1 MTLRSRR
8 AYVGEVQPS
17 GSEPPPDS
25 PVIASGSAHSTRT
38 ATLALAALGVVFGDI
53 GTSPLYAM
61 RETFHLA
68 HVEPTETN
76 VLGILSLVFWSLMLV
91 ITVKYLMFVMRASN
105 RGEGGILALSALI
118 PFKRGRNWPWVLVL
132 FGAFGTA
139 MLYGDGAITPA
150 ISVLSAVEG
159 LGVAQPSL
167 EGWIIPISVVI
178 LVGLF
183 SLQRRGT
190 HTVGRLFGPVMVIWF
205 VTLGVLGISHI
216 ADDPGVFSALNP
228 VWGFRFFADNAF
240 TGFVALGSLFLVVTG
255 GEALYADMGHFGR
268 RSIVIGWYGLVLP
281 GLLLCYFGQGAL
293 LISDPSAA
301 EQPFYSMAPDWGVL
315 PLTVLATFATVIA
328 SQALITGVFSLTMQA
343 TAMGWLPRVRI
354 RHTSAEAQGQ
364 IYVPAFNWG
373 LLAAC
378 VGLVLAFRTSANLA
392 AAYGLAVTATMLITT
407 LLFYRVATATFRWP
421 RIPVMALC
429 GVFLV
434 IDLAFFSSNLLK
446 FFAGGWFPVLL
457 AGLVF
462 TAMTTWRH
470 GREILAERIHRGRV
484 SLTRFLAKHDDTPR
498 VPGTAVYLFSLSGSV
513 PHALIKNE
521 QHNGVM
527 HERLVFLSV
536 LTEDIPVVDSSKRTE
551 VTSLGYGAWQVKM
564 RYGFMEKVNVPV
576 GLTQGDAGT
585 LELLSDPET
594 TFFVGSE
601 RLLVTHREGMSMWR
615 ERLFA
620 MMHRNATPAERWF
633 ELPTDKVMSVG
644 STVEL

>member
-1 MTLRSRR
+1 MP
-8 AYVGEVQPS
+8 PS
-17 GSEPPPDS
+17 GSDPAPATSTTS
-25 PVIASGSAHSTRT
+25 PATSHPART
-38 ATLALAALGVVFGDI
+38 TTLALAALGVVFGDI

-68 HVEPTETN
+68 HIEPTREN

-118 PFKRGRNWPWVLVL
+118 PFKRGRNWPWALVL
-132 FGAFGTA
+132 LGAFGTA

-167 EGWIIPISVVI
+167 TGWIIPIAVVI

-190 HTVGRLFGPVMVIWF
+190 HTIGRLFGPIMVVWF
-205 VTLGVLGISHI
+205 VTLAVLGLSHI
-216 ADDPGVFSALNP
+216 ADDPSVFGALNP
-228 VWGFRFFADNAF
+228 VWAVRFFADNAF

-268 RSIVIGWYGLVLP
+268 RSIVIGWYALVLP

-293 LISDPSAA
+293 LLSDPGAA
-301 EQPFYSMAPDWGVL
+301 EQPFYAMAPDWGVL
-315 PLTVLATFATVIA
+315 PLTLLATCATVIA

-343 TAMGWLPRVRI
+343 SAMGWLPRVRI

-373 LLAAC
+373 LLVAC
-378 VGLVLAFRTSANLA
+378 VGLVLAFRSSANLA
-392 AAYGLAVTATMLITT
+392 AAYGLAVTATMLVTT
-407 LLFYRVATATFRWP
+407 LLFYRVATTTFRWP
-421 RIPVMALC
+421 KAPMMALC
-429 GVFLV
+429 GVFLA
-434 IDLAFFSSNLLK
+434 IDLAFFGSNLLK
-446 FFAGGWFPVLL
+446 FFAGGWFPVLV
-457 AGLVF
+457 AAAIF

-484 SLTRFLAKHDDTPR
+484 SLIRFLKEHDEVPR
-498 VPGTAVYLFSLSGSV
+498 VPGTAVYLFSLSGAA
-513 PHALIKNE
+513 PAALLNNVT
-521 QHNGVM
+521 HNKVM

-536 LTEDIPVVDSSKRTE
+536 LTEDIPVVDPSRRTE
-551 VTSLGYGAWQVKM
+551 ITSLGHGAWQMKM
-564 RYGFMEKVNVPV
+564 RYGFMEKVDVPE

-585 LELLSDPET
+585 LELFADPNT

-601 RLLVTHREGMSMWR
+601 RLLVTQNEGMAMWR

-633 ELPTDKVMSVG
+633 ELPTDRVMSVG

>member
-1 MTLRSRR
+1 MH
-8 AYVGEVQPS
+8 PS
-17 GSEPPPDS
+17 GSEPAPGTSTTS
-25 PVIASGSAHSTRT
+25 PATSHPART
-38 ATLALAALGVVFGDI
+38 TTLALAALGVVFGDI

-68 HVEPTETN
+68 HIEPTREN

-118 PFKRGRNWPWVLVL
+118 PFKRGRNWPWALVL
-132 FGAFGTA
+132 LGAFGTA

-167 EGWIIPISVVI
+167 TGWIIPIAVVI
-178 LVGLF
+178 LIGLF

-190 HTVGRLFGPVMVIWF
+190 HTIGRLFGPIMVVWF
-205 VTLGVLGISHI
+205 VTLAVLGLSHI
-216 ADDPGVFSALNP
+216 ADDPSVFGALNP
-228 VWGFRFFADNAF
+228 VWAVRFFADNAF

-268 RSIVIGWYGLVLP
+268 RSIVIGWYALVLP

-293 LISDPSAA
+293 LLSDPGAA
-301 EQPFYSMAPDWGVL
+301 EQPFYAMAPDWGVL
-315 PLTVLATFATVIA
+315 PLTLLATCATVIA

-343 TAMGWLPRVRI
+343 SAMGWLPRVRI

-373 LLAAC
+373 LLVAC
-378 VGLVLAFRTSANLA
+378 VGLVLAFRSSANLA
-392 AAYGLAVTATMLITT
+392 AAYGLAVTATMLVTT
-407 LLFYRVATATFRWP
+407 LLFYRVATTTFRWP
-421 RIPVMALC
+421 KAPMMALC
-429 GVFLV
+429 GVFLA
-434 IDLAFFSSNLLK
+434 IDLAFFGSNLLK
-446 FFAGGWFPVLL
+446 FFAGGWFPVLV
-457 AGLVF
+457 AAAIF

-484 SLTRFLAKHDDTPR
+484 SLIRFLKEHDEVPR
-498 VPGTAVYLFSLSGSV
+498 VPGTAVYLFSLSGAA
-513 PHALIKNE
+513 PAALLNNVT
-521 QHNGVM
+521 HNKVM

-536 LTEDIPVVDSSKRTE
+536 LTEDIPVVDPSRRTE
-551 VTSLGYGAWQVKM
+551 ITSLGHGAWQMKM
-564 RYGFMEKVNVPV
+564 RYGFMEKVNVPE

-585 LELLSDPET
+585 LELFADPNT

-601 RLLVTHREGMSMWR
+601 RLLVTQNEGMAMWR

-633 ELPTDKVMSVG
+633 ELPTDRVMSVG

>member
-1 MTLRSRR
+1 MP
-8 AYVGEVQPS
+8 PS
-17 GSEPPPDS
+17 SSEPAPGTSTTS
-25 PVIASGSAHSTRT
+25 PATSHPART
-38 ATLALAALGVVFGDI
+38 TTLALAALGVVFGDI

-68 HVEPTETN
+68 HIEPTREN

-118 PFKRGRNWPWVLVL
+118 PFKRGRNWPWALVL
-132 FGAFGTA
+132 LGAFGTA

-167 EGWIIPISVVI
+167 TGWIIPIAVVI
-178 LVGLF
+178 LIGLF

-190 HTVGRLFGPVMVIWF
+190 HTIGRLFGPIMVVWF
-205 VTLGVLGISHI
+205 VTLAVLGLSHI
-216 ADDPGVFSALNP
+216 ADDPSVFGALNP
-228 VWGFRFFADNAF
+228 VWAVRFFADNAF
-240 TGFVALGSLFLVVTG
+240 TGFVALGSLVLVVTG

-268 RSIVIGWYGLVLP
+268 RSIVIGWYALVLP

-293 LISDPSAA
+293 LLSDPGAA
-301 EQPFYSMAPDWGVL
+301 EQPFYAMAPDWGVL
-315 PLTVLATFATVIA
+315 PLTLLATCATVIA

-343 TAMGWLPRVRI
+343 SAMGWLPRVRI

-373 LLAAC
+373 LLVAC
-378 VGLVLAFRTSANLA
+378 VGLVLAFRSSANLA
-392 AAYGLAVTATMLITT
+392 AAYGLAVTATMLVTT
-407 LLFYRVATATFRWP
+407 WVFYRVATTTFRWP
-421 RIPVMALC
+421 KAPMLAVC
-429 GVFLV
+429 GVCLAF
-434 IDLAFFSSNLLK
+434 DLAFFGSNLLK
-446 FFAGGWFPVLL
+446 FFAGGWFPVLV
-457 AGLVF
+457 AAAIF

-484 SLTRFLAKHDDTPR
+484 SLIRFLKEHDEVPR
-498 VPGTAVYLFSLSGSV
+498 VPGTAVYLFSLSGAA
-513 PHALIKNE
+513 PAALLNNVT
-521 QHNGVM
+521 HNKVM

-536 LTEDIPVVDSSKRTE
+536 LTEDIPVVDPSRRTE
-551 VTSLGYGAWQVKM
+551 ITSLGHGAWQMKM
-564 RYGFMEKVNVPV
+564 RYGFMEKVNVPE

-585 LELLSDPET
+585 LELFADPNT

-601 RLLVTHREGMSMWR
+601 RLLVTQNEGMAMWR

-633 ELPTDKVMSVG
+633 ELPTNRVMSVG

>member
-1 MTLRSRR
+1 MP
-8 AYVGEVQPS
+8 PS
-17 GSEPPPDS
+17 GSDPAPGTSTTS
-25 PVIASGSAHSTRT
+25 PATSHPART
-38 ATLALAALGVVFGDI
+38 TTLALAALGVVFGDI

-68 HVEPTETN
+68 HIEPTREN

-118 PFKRGRNWPWVLVL
+118 PFKRGRNWPWALVL
-132 FGAFGTA
+132 LGAFGTA

-167 EGWIIPISVVI
+167 TGWIIPIAVVI

-190 HTVGRLFGPVMVIWF
+190 HTIGRLFGPIMVVWF
-205 VTLGVLGISHI
+205 VTLAVLGLSHI
-216 ADDPGVFSALNP
+216 ADDPSVFGALNP
-228 VWGFRFFADNAF
+228 VWAVRFFADNAF

-268 RSIVIGWYGLVLP
+268 RSIVIGWYALVLP

-293 LISDPSAA
+293 LLSDPGAA
-301 EQPFYSMAPDWGVL
+301 EQPFYAMAPDWGVL
-315 PLTVLATFATVIA
+315 PLTLLATCATVIA

-343 TAMGWLPRVRI
+343 SAMGWLPRVRI

-373 LLAAC
+373 LLVAC
-378 VGLVLAFRTSANLA
+378 VGLVLAFRSSANLA
-392 AAYGLAVTATMLITT
+392 AAYGLAVTATMLVTT
-407 LLFYRVATATFRWP
+407 LLFYRVATTTFRWP
-421 RIPVMALC
+421 KAPMMALC
-429 GVFLV
+429 GVFLA
-434 IDLAFFSSNLLK
+434 IDLAFFGSNLLK
-446 FFAGGWFPVLL
+446 FFAGGWFPVLV
-457 AGLVF
+457 AAAIF

-484 SLTRFLAKHDDTPR
+484 SLIRFLKEHDEVPR
-498 VPGTAVYLFSLSGSV
+498 VPGTAVYLFSLSGAA
-513 PHALIKNE
+513 PAALLNNVT
-521 QHNGVM
+521 HNKVM

-536 LTEDIPVVDSSKRTE
+536 LTEDIPVVDPSRRTE
-551 VTSLGYGAWQVKM
+551 ITSLGHGAWQMKM
-564 RYGFMEKVNVPV
+564 RYGFMEKVNVPE

-585 LELLSDPET
+585 LELFADPNT

-601 RLLVTHREGMSMWR
+601 RLLVTQNEGMAMWR

-633 ELPTDKVMSVG
+633 ELPTNRVMSVG

>member
-1 MTLRSRR
+1 M
-8 AYVGEVQPS
+8 
-17 GSEPPPDS
+17 
-25 PVIASGSAHSTRT
+25 
-38 ATLALAALGVVFGDI
+38 VFGDI

-68 HVEPTETN
+68 HIEPTREN

-118 PFKRGRNWPWVLVL
+118 PFKRGRNWPWALVL
-132 FGAFGTA
+132 LGAFGTA

-167 EGWIIPISVVI
+167 TGWIIPIAVVI
-178 LVGLF
+178 LIGLF

-190 HTVGRLFGPVMVIWF
+190 HTIGRLFGPIMVVWF
-205 VTLGVLGISHI
+205 VTLAVLGLSHI
-216 ADDPGVFSALNP
+216 ADDPSVFGALNP
-228 VWGFRFFADNAF
+228 MWAVRFFADNAF

-268 RSIVIGWYGLVLP
+268 RSIVIGWYALVLP

-293 LISDPSAA
+293 LLSDPGAA
-301 EQPFYSMAPDWGVL
+301 EQPFYAMAPDWGVL
-315 PLTVLATFATVIA
+315 PLTLLATCATVIA

-343 TAMGWLPRVRI
+343 SAMGWLPRVRI

-373 LLAAC
+373 LLVAC
-378 VGLVLAFRTSANLA
+378 VGLVLAFRSSANLA
-392 AAYGLAVTATMLITT
+392 AAYGLAVTATMLVTT
-407 LLFYRVATATFRWP
+407 LLFYRVATTTFRWP
-421 RIPVMALC
+421 KAPMMALC
-429 GVFLV
+429 GVFLA
-434 IDLAFFSSNLLK
+434 IDLAFFGSNLLK
-446 FFAGGWFPVLL
+446 FFAGGWFPVLV
-457 AGLVF
+457 AAAIF

-484 SLTRFLAKHDDTPR
+484 SLIRFLKEHDEVPR
-498 VPGTAVYLFSLSGSV
+498 VPGTAVYLFSLSGAA
-513 PHALIKNE
+513 PAALLNNVT
-521 QHNGVM
+521 HNKVM

-536 LTEDIPVVDSSKRTE
+536 LTEDIPVVDPSRRTE
-551 VTSLGYGAWQVKM
+551 ITSLGHGAWQMKM
-564 RYGFMEKVNVPV
+564 RYGFMEKVNVPE

-585 LELLSDPET
+585 LELFADPNT

-601 RLLVTHREGMSMWR
+601 RLLVTQNEGMAMWR

-633 ELPTDKVMSVG
+633 ELPTDRVMSVG

>member
-1 MTLRSRR
+1 MP
-8 AYVGEVQPS
+8 PS
-17 GSEPPPDS
+17 SSEPAPGTSTTS
-25 PVIASGSAHSTRT
+25 PATSHPART
-38 ATLALAALGVVFGDI
+38 TTLALAALGVVFGDI

-68 HVEPTETN
+68 HIEPTREN

-118 PFKRGRNWPWVLVL
+118 PFKRGRNWPWALVL
-132 FGAFGTA
+132 LGAFGTA

-167 EGWIIPISVVI
+167 TGWVIPIAVVI
-178 LVGLF
+178 LIGLF

-190 HTVGRLFGPVMVIWF
+190 HTIGRLFGPIMVVWF
-205 VTLGVLGISHI
+205 VTLAVLGLSHI
-216 ADDPGVFSALNP
+216 ADDPSVFGALNP
-228 VWGFRFFADNAF
+228 MWAVRFFADNAF

-268 RSIVIGWYGLVLP
+268 RSIVIGWYALVLP

-293 LISDPSAA
+293 LLSDPGAA
-301 EQPFYSMAPDWGVL
+301 EQPFYAMAPDWGVL
-315 PLTVLATFATVIA
+315 PLTLLATCATVIA

-343 TAMGWLPRVRI
+343 SAMGWLPRVRI

-373 LLAAC
+373 LLVAC
-378 VGLVLAFRTSANLA
+378 VGLVLAFRSSANLA
-392 AAYGLAVTATMLITT
+392 AAYGLAVTATMLVTT
-407 LLFYRVATATFRWP
+407 LLFYRVATTTFRWP
-421 RIPVMALC
+421 KAPMMALC
-429 GVFLV
+429 GVFLA
-434 IDLAFFSSNLLK
+434 IDLAFFGSNLLK
-446 FFAGGWFPVLL
+446 FFAGGWFPVLV
-457 AGLVF
+457 AAAIF

-484 SLTRFLAKHDDTPR
+484 SLIRFLKEHDEVPR
-498 VPGTAVYLFSLSGSV
+498 VPGTAVYLFSLSGAA
-513 PHALIKNE
+513 PAALLNNVT
-521 QHNGVM
+521 HNKVM

-536 LTEDIPVVDSSKRTE
+536 LTEDIPVVDPSRRTE
-551 VTSLGYGAWQVKM
+551 ITSLGHGAWQMKM
-564 RYGFMEKVNVPV
+564 RYGFMEKVNVPE

-585 LELLSDPET
+585 LELFADPNT

-601 RLLVTHREGMSMWR
+601 RLLVTQNEGMAMWR

-633 ELPTDKVMSVG
+633 ELPTNRVMSVG

>member
-1 MTLRSRR
+1 MP
-8 AYVGEVQPS
+8 PS
-17 GSEPPPDS
+17 GSDPAPGTSTTS
-25 PVIASGSAHSTRT
+25 PATSHPART
-38 ATLALAALGVVFGDI
+38 TTLALAALGVVFGDI

-68 HVEPTETN
+68 HIEPTREN

-118 PFKRGRNWPWVLVL
+118 PFKRGRNWPWALVL
-132 FGAFGTA
+132 LGAFGTA

-167 EGWIIPISVVI
+167 TGWIIPIAVVI

-190 HTVGRLFGPVMVIWF
+190 HTIGRLFGPIMVVWF
-205 VTLGVLGISHI
+205 VTLAVLGLSHI
-216 ADDPGVFSALNP
+216 ADDPSVFGALNP
-228 VWGFRFFADNAF
+228 MWAVRFFADNAF

-268 RSIVIGWYGLVLP
+268 RSIVIGWYALVLP

-293 LISDPSAA
+293 LLSDPGAA
-301 EQPFYSMAPDWGVL
+301 EQPFYAMAPDWGVL
-315 PLTVLATFATVIA
+315 PLTLLATCATVIA

-343 TAMGWLPRVRI
+343 SAMGWLPRVRI

-373 LLAAC
+373 LLVAC
-378 VGLVLAFRTSANLA
+378 VGLVLAFRSSANLA
-392 AAYGLAVTATMLITT
+392 AAYGLAVTATMLVTT
-407 LLFYRVATATFRWP
+407 LLFYRVATTTFRWP
-421 RIPVMALC
+421 KAPMMALC
-429 GVFLV
+429 GVFLA
-434 IDLAFFSSNLLK
+434 IDLAFFGSNLLK
-446 FFAGGWFPVLL
+446 FFAGGWFPVLV
-457 AGLVF
+457 AAAIF
-462 TAMTTWRH
+462 TAMTTWR
-470 GREILAERIHRGRV
+470 REILAERIHRGRV
-484 SLTRFLAKHDDTPR
+484 SLIRFLKEHDEVPR
-498 VPGTAVYLFSLSGSV
+498 VPGTAVYLFSLSGAA
-513 PHALIKNE
+513 PAALLNNVT
-521 QHNGVM
+521 HNKVM

-536 LTEDIPVVDSSKRTE
+536 LTEDIPVVDPSRRTE
-551 VTSLGYGAWQVKM
+551 ITSLGHGAWQMKM
-564 RYGFMEKVNVPV
+564 RYGFMEKVDVPE

-585 LELLSDPET
+585 LELFADPNT

-601 RLLVTHREGMSMWR
+601 RLLVTQNEGMAMWR

-633 ELPTDKVMSVG
+633 ELPTDRVMSVG

>member
-1 MTLRSRR
+1 MP
-8 AYVGEVQPS
+8 PS
-17 GSEPPPDS
+17 GSDPAPGTSTTS
-25 PVIASGSAHSTRT
+25 PATSHPART
-38 ATLALAALGVVFGDI
+38 TTLALAALGVVFGDI

-68 HVEPTETN
+68 HIEPTREN

-118 PFKRGRNWPWVLVL
+118 PFKRGRNWPWALVL
-132 FGAFGTA
+132 LGAFGTA

-167 EGWIIPISVVI
+167 TGWIIPIAVVI
-178 LVGLF
+178 LIGLF

-190 HTVGRLFGPVMVIWF
+190 HTIGRLFGPIMVVWF
-205 VTLGVLGISHI
+205 VTLAVLGLSHI
-216 ADDPGVFSALNP
+216 ADDPSVFGALNP
-228 VWGFRFFADNAF
+228 MWAVRFFADNAF

-268 RSIVIGWYGLVLP
+268 RSIVIGWYALVLP

-293 LISDPSAA
+293 LLSDPGAA
-301 EQPFYSMAPDWGVL
+301 EQPFYAMAPDWGVL
-315 PLTVLATFATVIA
+315 PLTLLATCATVIA

-343 TAMGWLPRVRI
+343 SAMGWLPRVRI

-373 LLAAC
+373 LLVAC
-378 VGLVLAFRTSANLA
+378 VGLVLAFRSSANLA
-392 AAYGLAVTATMLITT
+392 AAYGLAVTATMLVTT
-407 LLFYRVATATFRWP
+407 LLFYRVATTTFRWP
-421 RIPVMALC
+421 KAPMMALC
-429 GVFLV
+429 GVFLA
-434 IDLAFFSSNLLK
+434 IDLAFFGSNLLK
-446 FFAGGWFPVLL
+446 FFAGGWFPVLV
-457 AGLVF
+457 AAAIF

-484 SLTRFLAKHDDTPR
+484 SLIRFLKEHDEVPR
-498 VPGTAVYLFSLSGSV
+498 VPGTAVYLFSLSGAA
-513 PHALIKNE
+513 PAALLNNVT
-521 QHNGVM
+521 HNKVM

-536 LTEDIPVVDSSKRTE
+536 LTEDIPVVDPSRRTE
-551 VTSLGYGAWQVKM
+551 ITSLGHGAWQMKM
-564 RYGFMEKVNVPV
+564 RYGFMEKVNVPE

-585 LELLSDPET
+585 LDLFADPNT

-601 RLLVTHREGMSMWR
+601 RLLVTQNEGMAMWR
-615 ERLFA
+615 EKMFA
-620 MMHRNATPAERWF
+620 QMHLNASSAADF
-633 ELPTDKVMSVG
+633 LNLPSNSV
-644 STVEL
+644 VELGSKIEI

>member
-1 MTLRSRR
+1 MP
-8 AYVGEVQPS
+8 PS
-17 GSEPPPDS
+17 DSEPAPATSTTS
-25 PVIASGSAHSTRT
+25 PATSHPART
-38 ATLALAALGVVFGDI
+38 TTLALAALGVVFGDI

-68 HVEPTETN
+68 HIEPTREN

-118 PFKRGRNWPWVLVL
+118 PFKRGRNWPWALVL
-132 FGAFGTA
+132 LGAFGTA

-167 EGWIIPISVVI
+167 TGWIIPIAVVI

-190 HTVGRLFGPVMVIWF
+190 HTIGRLFGPIMVVWF
-205 VTLGVLGISHI
+205 VTLAVLGLSHI
-216 ADDPGVFSALNP
+216 ADDPSVFGALNP
-228 VWGFRFFADNAF
+228 VWAVRFFADNAF

-268 RSIVIGWYGLVLP
+268 RSIVIGWYALVLP

-293 LISDPSAA
+293 LLSDPGAA
-301 EQPFYSMAPDWGVL
+301 EQPFYAMAPDWGVL
-315 PLTVLATFATVIA
+315 PLTLLATCATVIA

-343 TAMGWLPRVRI
+343 SAMGWLPRVRI

-373 LLAAC
+373 LLVAC
-378 VGLVLAFRTSANLA
+378 VGLVLAFRSSANLA
-392 AAYGLAVTATMLITT
+392 AAYGLAVTATMLVTT
-407 LLFYRVATATFRWP
+407 LLFYRVATTTFRWP
-421 RIPVMALC
+421 KAPMMALC
-429 GVFLV
+429 GVFLA
-434 IDLAFFSSNLLK
+434 IDLAFFGSNLLK
-446 FFAGGWFPVLL
+446 FFAGGWFPVLV
-457 AGLVF
+457 AAAIF

-484 SLTRFLAKHDDTPR
+484 SLIRFLKEHDEVPR
-498 VPGTAVYLFSLSGSV
+498 VPGTAVYLFSLSGAA
-513 PHALIKNE
+513 PAALLNNVT
-521 QHNGVM
+521 HNKVM

-536 LTEDIPVVDSSKRTE
+536 LTEDIPVVDPSRRTE
-551 VTSLGYGAWQVKM
+551 ITSLGHGAWQMKM
-564 RYGFMEKVNVPV
+564 RYGFMEKVNVPE

-585 LELLSDPET
+585 LELFADPNT

-601 RLLVTHREGMSMWR
+601 RLLVTQNEGMAMWR

-633 ELPTDKVMSVG
+633 ELPTNRVMSVG

>member
-1 MTLRSRR
+1 MP
-8 AYVGEVQPS
+8 PS
-17 GSEPPPDS
+17 SSEPAPGTSTTS
-25 PVIASGSAHSTRT
+25 PATSHPART
-38 ATLALAALGVVFGDI
+38 TTLALAALGVVFGDI

-68 HVEPTETN
+68 HIEPTREN

-118 PFKRGRNWPWVLVL
+118 PFKRGRNWPWALVL
-132 FGAFGTA
+132 LGAFGTA

-167 EGWIIPISVVI
+167 TGWIIPIAVVI
-178 LVGLF
+178 LIGLF

-190 HTVGRLFGPVMVIWF
+190 HTIGRLFGPIMVVWF
-205 VTLGVLGISHI
+205 VTLAVLGLSHI
-216 ADDPGVFSALNP
+216 ADDPSVFGALNP
-228 VWGFRFFADNAF
+228 VWAVRFFADNAF

-268 RSIVIGWYGLVLP
+268 RSIVIGWYALVLP

-293 LISDPSAA
+293 LLSDPGAA
-301 EQPFYSMAPDWGVL
+301 EQPFYAMAPDWGVL
-315 PLTVLATFATVIA
+315 PLTLLATCATVIA

-343 TAMGWLPRVRI
+343 SAMGWLPRVRI

-373 LLAAC
+373 LLVAC
-378 VGLVLAFRTSANLA
+378 VGLVLAFRSSANLA
-392 AAYGLAVTATMLITT
+392 AAYGLAVTATMLVTT
-407 LLFYRVATATFRWP
+407 LLFYRVATTTFRWP
-421 RIPVMALC
+421 KAPMMALC
-429 GVFLV
+429 GVFLA
-434 IDLAFFSSNLLK
+434 IDLAFFGSNLLK
-446 FFAGGWFPVLL
+446 FFAGGWFPVLV
-457 AGLVF
+457 AAAIF

-484 SLTRFLAKHDDTPR
+484 SLIRFLKEHDEVPR
-498 VPGTAVYLFSLSGSV
+498 VPGTAVYLFSLSGAA
-513 PHALIKNE
+513 PAALLNNVT
-521 QHNGVM
+521 HNKVM

-536 LTEDIPVVDSSKRTE
+536 LTEDIPVVDPSRRTE
-551 VTSLGYGAWQVKM
+551 ITSLGHGAWQMKM
-564 RYGFMEKVNVPV
+564 RYGFMEKVNVPE

-585 LELLSDPET
+585 LELFADPNT

-601 RLLVTHREGMSMWR
+601 RLLVTQNEGMAMWR

-633 ELPTDKVMSVG
+633 ELPTNRVMSVG

>member
-1 MTLRSRR
+1 
-8 AYVGEVQPS
+8 
-17 GSEPPPDS
+17 
-25 PVIASGSAHSTRT
+25 
-38 ATLALAALGVVFGDI
+38 VVFGDI

-68 HVEPTETN
+68 HIEPTREN

-118 PFKRGRNWPWVLVL
+118 PFKRGRNWPWALVL
-132 FGAFGTA
+132 LGAFGTA

-167 EGWIIPISVVI
+167 TGWIIPIAVVI

-190 HTVGRLFGPVMVIWF
+190 HTIGRLFGPIMVVWF
-205 VTLGVLGISHI
+205 VTLAVLGLSHI
-216 ADDPGVFSALNP
+216 ADDPSVFGALNP
-228 VWGFRFFADNAF
+228 VWAVRFFADNAF

-268 RSIVIGWYGLVLP
+268 RSIVIGWYALVLP

-293 LISDPSAA
+293 LLSDPGAA
-301 EQPFYSMAPDWGVL
+301 EQPFYAMAPDWGVL
-315 PLTVLATFATVIA
+315 PLTLLATCATVIA

-343 TAMGWLPRVRI
+343 SAMGWLPRVRI

-373 LLAAC
+373 LLVAC
-378 VGLVLAFRTSANLA
+378 VGLVLAFRSSANLA
-392 AAYGLAVTATMLITT
+392 AAYGLAVTATMLVTT
-407 LLFYRVATATFRWP
+407 LLFYRVATTTFRWP
-421 RIPVMALC
+421 KAPMMALC
-429 GVFLV
+429 GVFLA
-434 IDLAFFSSNLLK
+434 IDLAFFGSNLLK
-446 FFAGGWFPVLL
+446 FFAGGWFPVLV
-457 AGLVF
+457 AAAIF

-484 SLTRFLAKHDDTPR
+484 SLIRFLKEHDEVPR
-498 VPGTAVYLFSLSGSV
+498 VPGTAVYLFSLSGAA
-513 PHALIKNE
+513 PAALLNNVT
-521 QHNGVM
+521 HNKVM

-536 LTEDIPVVDSSKRTE
+536 LTEDIPVVDPSRRTE
-551 VTSLGYGAWQVKM
+551 ITSLGHGAWQMKM
-564 RYGFMEKVNVPV
+564 RYGFMEKVDVPE

-585 LELLSDPET
+585 LELFADPNT

-601 RLLVTHREGMSMWR
+601 RLLVTQNEGMAMWR

-633 ELPTDKVMSVG
+633 ELPTDRVMSVG

>member
-1 MTLRSRR
+1 
-8 AYVGEVQPS
+8 
-17 GSEPPPDS
+17 
-25 PVIASGSAHSTRT
+25 
-38 ATLALAALGVVFGDI
+38 VVFGDI

-68 HVEPTETN
+68 HIEPTREN

-118 PFKRGRNWPWVLVL
+118 PFKRGRNWPWALVL
-132 FGAFGTA
+132 LGAFGTA

-167 EGWIIPISVVI
+167 TGWIIPIAVVI

-190 HTVGRLFGPVMVIWF
+190 HTIGRLFGPIMVVWF
-205 VTLGVLGISHI
+205 VTLAVLGLSHI
-216 ADDPGVFSALNP
+216 ADDPSVFGALNP
-228 VWGFRFFADNAF
+228 VWAVRFFADNAF

-268 RSIVIGWYGLVLP
+268 RSIVIGWYALVLP

-293 LISDPSAA
+293 LLSDPGAA
-301 EQPFYSMAPDWGVL
+301 EQPFYAMAPDWGVL
-315 PLTVLATFATVIA
+315 PLTLLATCATVIA

-343 TAMGWLPRVRI
+343 SAMGWLPRVRI

-373 LLAAC
+373 LLVAC
-378 VGLVLAFRTSANLA
+378 VGLVLAFRSSANLA
-392 AAYGLAVTATMLITT
+392 AAYGLAVTATMLVTT
-407 LLFYRVATATFRWP
+407 LLFYRVATTTFRWP
-421 RIPVMALC
+421 KAPMMALC
-429 GVFLV
+429 GVFLA
-434 IDLAFFSSNLLK
+434 IDLAFFGSNLLK
-446 FFAGGWFPVLL
+446 FFAGGWFPVLV
-457 AGLVF
+457 AAAIF

-484 SLTRFLAKHDDTPR
+484 SLIRFLKEHDEVPR
-498 VPGTAVYLFSLSGSV
+498 VPGTAVYLFSLSGAA
-513 PHALIKNE
+513 PAALLNNVT
-521 QHNGVM
+521 HNKVM

-536 LTEDIPVVDSSKRTE
+536 LTEDIPVVDPSRRTE
-551 VTSLGYGAWQVKM
+551 ITSLGHGAWQMKM
-564 RYGFMEKVNVPV
+564 RYGFMEKVNVPE

-585 LELLSDPET
+585 LELFADPNT

-601 RLLVTHREGMSMWR
+601 RLLVTQNEGMAMWR

-633 ELPTDKVMSVG
+633 ELPTNRVMSVG

>member
-1 MTLRSRR
+1 MP
-8 AYVGEVQPS
+8 PS
-17 GSEPPPDS
+17 GSDPAPATSTTS
-25 PVIASGSAHSTRT
+25 PATSHPART
-38 ATLALAALGVVFGDI
+38 TTLALAALGVVFGDI

-68 HVEPTETN
+68 HIEPTREN

-118 PFKRGRNWPWVLVL
+118 PFKRGRNWPWALVL
-132 FGAFGTA
+132 LGAFGTA

-167 EGWIIPISVVI
+167 TGWIIPIAVVI

-190 HTVGRLFGPVMVIWF
+190 HTIGRLFGPIMVVWF
-205 VTLGVLGISHI
+205 VTLAVLGLSHI
-216 ADDPGVFSALNP
+216 ADDPSVFGALNP
-228 VWGFRFFADNAF
+228 VWAVRFFADNAF

-268 RSIVIGWYGLVLP
+268 RSIVIGWYALVLP

-293 LISDPSAA
+293 LLSDPGAA
-301 EQPFYSMAPDWGVL
+301 EQPFYAMAPDWGVL
-315 PLTVLATFATVIA
+315 PLTLLATCATVIA

-343 TAMGWLPRVRI
+343 SAMGWLPRVRI

-373 LLAAC
+373 LLVAC
-378 VGLVLAFRTSANLA
+378 VGLVLAFRSSANLA
-392 AAYGLAVTATMLITT
+392 AAYGLAVTATMLVTT
-407 LLFYRVATATFRWP
+407 LLFYRVATTTFRWP
-421 RIPVMALC
+421 KAPMMALC
-429 GVFLV
+429 GVFLA
-434 IDLAFFSSNLLK
+434 IDLAFFGSNLLK
-446 FFAGGWFPVLL
+446 FFAGGWFPVLV
-457 AGLVF
+457 AAAIF

-484 SLTRFLAKHDDTPR
+484 SLIRFLKDHDEVPR
-498 VPGTAVYLFSLSGSV
+498 VPGTAVYLFSLSGAA
-513 PHALIKNE
+513 PAALLNNVT
-521 QHNGVM
+521 HNKVM

-536 LTEDIPVVDSSKRTE
+536 LTEDIPVVDPSRRTE
-551 VTSLGYGAWQVKM
+551 ITSLGHGAWQMKM
-564 RYGFMEKVNVPV
+564 RYGFMEKVNVPE

-585 LELLSDPET
+585 LELFADPNT

-601 RLLVTHREGMSMWR
+601 RLLVTQNEGMAMWR

-633 ELPTDKVMSVG
+633 ELPTNRVMSVG

>member
-1 MTLRSRR
+1 
-8 AYVGEVQPS
+8 VPPS
-17 GSEPPPDS
+17 GSDPAPATSTTS
-25 PVIASGSAHSTRT
+25 PATSHPART
-38 ATLALAALGVVFGDI
+38 TTLALAALGVVFGDI

-68 HVEPTETN
+68 HIEPTREN

-118 PFKRGRNWPWVLVL
+118 PFKRGRNWPWALVL
-132 FGAFGTA
+132 LGAFGTA

-167 EGWIIPISVVI
+167 TGWIIPIAVVI

-190 HTVGRLFGPVMVIWF
+190 HTIGRLFGPIMVVWF
-205 VTLGVLGISHI
+205 VTLAVLGLSHI
-216 ADDPGVFSALNP
+216 ADDPSVFGALNP
-228 VWGFRFFADNAF
+228 VWAVRFFADNAF

-268 RSIVIGWYGLVLP
+268 RSIVIGWYALVLP

-293 LISDPSAA
+293 LLSDPGAA
-301 EQPFYSMAPDWGVL
+301 EQPFYAMAPDWGVL
-315 PLTVLATFATVIA
+315 PLTLLATCATVIA

-343 TAMGWLPRVRI
+343 SAMGWLPRVRI

-373 LLAAC
+373 LLVAC
-378 VGLVLAFRTSANLA
+378 VGLVLAFRSSANLA
-392 AAYGLAVTATMLITT
+392 AAYGLAVTATMLVTT
-407 LLFYRVATATFRWP
+407 LLFYRVATTTFRWP
-421 RIPVMALC
+421 KAPMMALC
-429 GVFLV
+429 GVFLA
-434 IDLAFFSSNLLK
+434 IDLAFFGSNLLK
-446 FFAGGWFPVLL
+446 FFAGGWFPVLV
-457 AGLVF
+457 AAAIF

-484 SLTRFLAKHDDTPR
+484 SLIRFLKEHDEVPR
-498 VPGTAVYLFSLSGSV
+498 VPGTAVYLFSLSGAA
-513 PHALIKNE
+513 PAALLNNVT
-521 QHNGVM
+521 HNKVM

-536 LTEDIPVVDSSKRTE
+536 LTEDIPVVDPSRRTE
-551 VTSLGYGAWQVKM
+551 ITSLGHGAWQMKM
-564 RYGFMEKVNVPV
+564 RYGFMEKVNVPE

-585 LELLSDPET
+585 LELFADPNT

-601 RLLVTHREGMSMWR
+601 RLLVTQNEGMAMWR

-633 ELPTDKVMSVG
+633 ELPTNRVMSVG

>member
-1 MTLRSRR
+1 MP
-8 AYVGEVQPS
+8 PS
-17 GSEPPPDS
+17 GSDPAPATSTTS
-25 PVIASGSAHSTRT
+25 PATSHPART
-38 ATLALAALGVVFGDI
+38 TTLALAALGVVFGDI

-68 HVEPTETN
+68 HIEPTREN

-118 PFKRGRNWPWVLVL
+118 PFKRGRNWPWALVL
-132 FGAFGTA
+132 LGAFGTA

-167 EGWIIPISVVI
+167 TGWIIPIAVVI

-190 HTVGRLFGPVMVIWF
+190 HTIGRLFGPIMVVWF
-205 VTLGVLGISHI
+205 VTLAVLGLSHI
-216 ADDPGVFSALNP
+216 ADDPSVFGALNP
-228 VWGFRFFADNAF
+228 VWAVRFFADNAF

-268 RSIVIGWYGLVLP
+268 RSIVIGWYALVLP

-293 LISDPSAA
+293 LLSDPGAA
-301 EQPFYSMAPDWGVL
+301 EQPFYAMAPDWGVL
-315 PLTVLATFATVIA
+315 PLTLLATCATVIA

-343 TAMGWLPRVRI
+343 SAMGWLPRVRI

-373 LLAAC
+373 LLVAC
-378 VGLVLAFRTSANLA
+378 VGLVLAFRSSANLA
-392 AAYGLAVTATMLITT
+392 AAYGLAVTATMLVTT
-407 LLFYRVATATFRWP
+407 LLFYRVATTTFRWP
-421 RIPVMALC
+421 KAPMMALC
-429 GVFLV
+429 GVFLA
-434 IDLAFFSSNLLK
+434 IDLAFFGSNLLK
-446 FFAGGWFPVLL
+446 FFAGGWFPVLV
-457 AGLVF
+457 AAAIF

-484 SLTRFLAKHDDTPR
+484 SLIRFLKEHDEVPR
-498 VPGTAVYLFSLSGSV
+498 VPGTAVYLFSLSGAA
-513 PHALIKNE
+513 PAALLNNVT
-521 QHNGVM
+521 HNKVM

-536 LTEDIPVVDSSKRTE
+536 LTEDIPVVDPSRRTE
-551 VTSLGYGAWQVKM
+551 ITSLGHGAWQMKM
-564 RYGFMEKVNVPV
+564 RYGFMEKVNVPE

-585 LELLSDPET
+585 LELFADPNT

-601 RLLVTHREGMSMWR
+601 RLLVTQNEGMAMWR

-633 ELPTDKVMSVG
+633 ELPTNRVMSVG

>member
-1 MTLRSRR
+1 
-8 AYVGEVQPS
+8 VPPS
-17 GSEPPPDS
+17 GSDPAPATSTTS
-25 PVIASGSAHSTRT
+25 PATSHPART
-38 ATLALAALGVVFGDI
+38 TTLALAALGVVFGDI

-68 HVEPTETN
+68 HIEPTREN

-118 PFKRGRNWPWVLVL
+118 PFKRGRNWPWALVL
-132 FGAFGTA
+132 LGAFGTA

-167 EGWIIPISVVI
+167 TGWIIPIAVVI

-190 HTVGRLFGPVMVIWF
+190 HTIGRLFGPIMVVWF
-205 VTLGVLGISHI
+205 VTLAVLGLSHI
-216 ADDPGVFSALNP
+216 ADDPSVFGALNP
-228 VWGFRFFADNAF
+228 VWAVRFFADNAF

-268 RSIVIGWYGLVLP
+268 RSIVIGWYALVLP

-293 LISDPSAA
+293 LLSDPGAA
-301 EQPFYSMAPDWGVL
+301 EQPFYAMAPDWGVL
-315 PLTVLATFATVIA
+315 PLTLLATCATVIA

-343 TAMGWLPRVRI
+343 SAMGWLPRVRI

-373 LLAAC
+373 LLVAC
-378 VGLVLAFRTSANLA
+378 VGLVLAFRSSANLA
-392 AAYGLAVTATMLITT
+392 AAYGLAVTATMLVTT
-407 LLFYRVATATFRWP
+407 LLFYRVATTTFRWP
-421 RIPVMALC
+421 KAPMMALC
-429 GVFLV
+429 GVFLA
-434 IDLAFFSSNLLK
+434 IDLAFFGSNLLK
-446 FFAGGWFPVLL
+446 FFAGGWFPVLV
-457 AGLVF
+457 AAAIF

-484 SLTRFLAKHDDTPR
+484 SLIRFLKEHDEVPR
-498 VPGTAVYLFSLSGSV
+498 VPGTAVYLFSLSGAA
-513 PHALIKNE
+513 PAALLNNVT
-521 QHNGVM
+521 HNKVM

-536 LTEDIPVVDSSKRTE
+536 LTEDIPVVDPSRRTE
-551 VTSLGYGAWQVKM
+551 ITSLGHGAWQMKM
-564 RYGFMEKVNVPV
+564 RYGFMEKVDVPE

-585 LELLSDPET
+585 LELFADPNT

-601 RLLVTHREGMSMWR
+601 RLLVTQNEGMAMWR

-633 ELPTDKVMSVG
+633 ELPTDRVMSVG

>member
-1 MTLRSRR
+1 
-8 AYVGEVQPS
+8 
-17 GSEPPPDS
+17 
-25 PVIASGSAHSTRT
+25 
-38 ATLALAALGVVFGDI
+38 VVFGDI

-68 HVEPTETN
+68 HIEPTREN

-118 PFKRGRNWPWVLVL
+118 PFKRGRNWPWALVL
-132 FGAFGTA
+132 LGAFGTA

-167 EGWIIPISVVI
+167 TGWIIPIAVVI

-190 HTVGRLFGPVMVIWF
+190 HTIGRLFGPIMVVWF
-205 VTLGVLGISHI
+205 VTLAVLGLSHI
-216 ADDPGVFSALNP
+216 ADDPSVFGALNP
-228 VWGFRFFADNAF
+228 VWAVRFFADNAF

-268 RSIVIGWYGLVLP
+268 RSIVIGWYALVLP

-293 LISDPSAA
+293 LLSDPGAA
-301 EQPFYSMAPDWGVL
+301 EQPFYAMAPDWGVL
-315 PLTVLATFATVIA
+315 PLTLLATCATVIA

-343 TAMGWLPRVRI
+343 SAMGWLPRVRI

-373 LLAAC
+373 LLVAC
-378 VGLVLAFRTSANLA
+378 VGLVLAFRSSANLA
-392 AAYGLAVTATMLITT
+392 AAYGLAVTATMLVTT
-407 LLFYRVATATFRWP
+407 LLFYRVATTTFRWP
-421 RIPVMALC
+421 KAPMMALC
-429 GVFLV
+429 GVFLA
-434 IDLAFFSSNLLK
+434 IDLAFFGSNLLK
-446 FFAGGWFPVLL
+446 FFAGGWFPVLV
-457 AGLVF
+457 AAAIF

-484 SLTRFLAKHDDTPR
+484 SLIRFLKDHDEVPR
-498 VPGTAVYLFSLSGSV
+498 VPGTAVYLFSLSGAA
-513 PHALIKNE
+513 PAALLNNVT
-521 QHNGVM
+521 HNKVM

-536 LTEDIPVVDSSKRTE
+536 LTEDIPVVDPSRRTE
-551 VTSLGYGAWQVKM
+551 ITSLGHGAWQMKM
-564 RYGFMEKVNVPV
+564 RYGFMEKVNVPE

-585 LELLSDPET
+585 LELFADPNT

-601 RLLVTHREGMSMWR
+601 RLLVTQNEGMAMWR

-633 ELPTDKVMSVG
+633 ELPTNRVMSVG

>member
-1 MTLRSRR
+1 MP
-8 AYVGEVQPS
+8 PS
-17 GSEPPPDS
+17 GSEPAPATSTTS
-25 PVIASGSAHSTRT
+25 PATSHPART
-38 ATLALAALGVVFGDI
+38 TTLALAALGVVFGDI

-68 HVEPTETN
+68 HIEPTREN

-118 PFKRGRNWPWVLVL
+118 PFKRGRNWPWALVL
-132 FGAFGTA
+132 LGAFGTA

-167 EGWIIPISVVI
+167 TGWIIPIAVVI

-190 HTVGRLFGPVMVIWF
+190 HTIGRLFGPIMVVWF
-205 VTLGVLGISHI
+205 VTLAVLGLSHI
-216 ADDPGVFSALNP
+216 ADDPSVFGALNP
-228 VWGFRFFADNAF
+228 VWAVRFFADNAF

-268 RSIVIGWYGLVLP
+268 RSIVIGWYALVLP

-293 LISDPSAA
+293 LLSDPGAA
-301 EQPFYSMAPDWGVL
+301 EQPFYAMAPDWGVL
-315 PLTVLATFATVIA
+315 PLTLLATCATVIA

-343 TAMGWLPRVRI
+343 SAMGWLPRVRI

-373 LLAAC
+373 LLVAC
-378 VGLVLAFRTSANLA
+378 VGLVLAFRSSANLA
-392 AAYGLAVTATMLITT
+392 AAYGLAVTATMLVTT
-407 LLFYRVATATFRWP
+407 LLFYRVATTTFRWP
-421 RIPVMALC
+421 KAPMMALC
-429 GVFLV
+429 GVFLA
-434 IDLAFFSSNLLK
+434 IDLAFFGSNLLK
-446 FFAGGWFPVLL
+446 FFAGGWFPVLV
-457 AGLVF
+457 AAAIF

-484 SLTRFLAKHDDTPR
+484 SLIRFLKEHDEVPR
-498 VPGTAVYLFSLSGSV
+498 VPGTAVYLFSLSGAA
-513 PHALIKNE
+513 PAALLNNVT
-521 QHNGVM
+521 HNKVM

-536 LTEDIPVVDSSKRTE
+536 LTEDIPVVDPSRRTE
-551 VTSLGYGAWQVKM
+551 ITSLGHGAWQMKM
-564 RYGFMEKVNVPV
+564 RYGFMEKVNVPE

-585 LELLSDPET
+585 LELFADPNT

-601 RLLVTHREGMSMWR
+601 RLLVTQNEGMAMWR

-633 ELPTDKVMSVG
+633 ELPTNRVMSVG

>member
-1 MTLRSRR
+1 MP
-8 AYVGEVQPS
+8 PS
-17 GSEPPPDS
+17 GSDPAPGTSTTS
-25 PVIASGSAHSTRT
+25 PATSHPART
-38 ATLALAALGVVFGDI
+38 TTLALAALGVVFGDI

-68 HVEPTETN
+68 HIEPTREN

-118 PFKRGRNWPWVLVL
+118 PFKRGRNWPWALVL
-132 FGAFGTA
+132 LGAFGTA
-139 MLYGDGAITPA
+139 MLYGDGANTPA

-167 EGWIIPISVVI
+167 TGWIIPIAVVI
-178 LVGLF
+178 LIGLF

-190 HTVGRLFGPVMVIWF
+190 HTIGRLFGPIMVVWF
-205 VTLGVLGISHI
+205 VTLAVLGLSHI
-216 ADDPGVFSALNP
+216 ADDPSVFGALNP
-228 VWGFRFFADNAF
+228 VWAVRFFADNAF

-268 RSIVIGWYGLVLP
+268 RSIVIGWYALVLP

-293 LISDPSAA
+293 LLSDPGAA
-301 EQPFYSMAPDWGVL
+301 EQPFYAMAPDWGVL
-315 PLTVLATFATVIA
+315 PLTLLATCATVIA

-343 TAMGWLPRVRI
+343 SAMGWLPRVRI

-373 LLAAC
+373 LLVAC
-378 VGLVLAFRTSANLA
+378 VGLVLAFRSSANLA
-392 AAYGLAVTATMLITT
+392 AAYGLAVTATMLVTT
-407 LLFYRVATATFRWP
+407 LLFYRVATTTFRWP
-421 RIPVMALC
+421 KAPMMALC
-429 GVFLV
+429 GVFLA
-434 IDLAFFSSNLLK
+434 IDLAFFGSNLLK
-446 FFAGGWFPVLL
+446 FFAGGWFPVLV
-457 AGLVF
+457 AAAIF

-484 SLTRFLAKHDDTPR
+484 SLIRFLKEHDEVPR
-498 VPGTAVYLFSLSGSV
+498 VPGTAVYLFSLSGAA
-513 PHALIKNE
+513 PAALLNNVT
-521 QHNGVM
+521 HNKVM

-536 LTEDIPVVDSSKRTE
+536 LTEDIPVVDPSRRTE
-551 VTSLGYGAWQVKM
+551 ITSLGHGAWQMKM
-564 RYGFMEKVNVPV
+564 RYGFMEKVNVPE

-585 LELLSDPET
+585 LDLFADPNT

-601 RLLVTHREGMSMWR
+601 RLLVTQNEGMAMWR

-633 ELPTDKVMSVG
+633 ELPTDRVMSVG

>member
-1 MTLRSRR
+1 MP
-8 AYVGEVQPS
+8 PS
-17 GSEPPPDS
+17 GSDPAPGTSTTS
-25 PVIASGSAHSTRT
+25 PATSHPART
-38 ATLALAALGVVFGDI
+38 TTLALAALGVVFGDI

-68 HVEPTETN
+68 HIEPTREN

-118 PFKRGRNWPWVLVL
+118 PFKRGRNWPWALVL
-132 FGAFGTA
+132 LGAFGTA

-167 EGWIIPISVVI
+167 TGWIIPIAVVI
-178 LVGLF
+178 LIGLF

-190 HTVGRLFGPVMVIWF
+190 HTIGRLFGPIMVVWF
-205 VTLGVLGISHI
+205 VTLAVLGLSHI
-216 ADDPGVFSALNP
+216 ADDPSVFGALNP
-228 VWGFRFFADNAF
+228 MWAVRFFADNAF

-268 RSIVIGWYGLVLP
+268 RSIVIGWYALVLP

-293 LISDPSAA
+293 LLSDPGAA
-301 EQPFYSMAPDWGVL
+301 EQPFYAMAPDWGVL
-315 PLTVLATFATVIA
+315 PLTLLATCATVIA

-343 TAMGWLPRVRI
+343 SAMGWLPRVRI

-373 LLAAC
+373 LLVAC
-378 VGLVLAFRTSANLA
+378 VGLVLAFRSSANLA
-392 AAYGLAVTATMLITT
+392 AAYGLAVTATMLVTT
-407 LLFYRVATATFRWP
+407 LLFYRVATTTFRWP
-421 RIPVMALC
+421 KAPMMALC
-429 GVFLV
+429 GVFLA
-434 IDLAFFSSNLLK
+434 IDLAFFGSNLLK
-446 FFAGGWFPVLL
+446 FFAGGWFPVLV
-457 AGLVF
+457 AAAIF

-484 SLTRFLAKHDDTPR
+484 SLIRFLKEHDEVPR
-498 VPGTAVYLFSLSGSV
+498 VPGTAVYLFSLSGAA
-513 PHALIKNE
+513 PAALLNNVT
-521 QHNGVM
+521 HNKVM

-536 LTEDIPVVDSSKRTE
+536 LTEDIPVVDPSRRTE
-551 VTSLGYGAWQVKM
+551 ITSLGHGAWQMKM
-564 RYGFMEKVNVPV
+564 RYGFMEKVNVPE

-585 LELLSDPET
+585 LELFADPNT

-601 RLLVTHREGMSMWR
+601 RLLVTQNEGMAMWR

-633 ELPTDKVMSVG
+633 ELPTDRVMSVG

>member
-1 MTLRSRR
+1 M
-8 AYVGEVQPS
+8 
-17 GSEPPPDS
+17 
-25 PVIASGSAHSTRT
+25 
-38 ATLALAALGVVFGDI
+38 VFGDI

-68 HVEPTETN
+68 HIEPTREN

-118 PFKRGRNWPWVLVL
+118 PFKRGRNWPWALVL
-132 FGAFGTA
+132 LGAFGTA

-167 EGWIIPISVVI
+167 TGWIIPIAVVI

-190 HTVGRLFGPVMVIWF
+190 HTIGRLFGPIMVVWF
-205 VTLGVLGISHI
+205 VTLAVLGLSHI
-216 ADDPGVFSALNP
+216 ADDPSVFGALNP
-228 VWGFRFFADNAF
+228 VWAVRFFADNAF

-268 RSIVIGWYGLVLP
+268 RSIVIGWYALVLP

-293 LISDPSAA
+293 LLSDPGAA
-301 EQPFYSMAPDWGVL
+301 EQPFYAMAPDWGVL
-315 PLTVLATFATVIA
+315 PLTLLATCATVIA

-343 TAMGWLPRVRI
+343 SAMGWLPRVRI

-373 LLAAC
+373 LLVAC
-378 VGLVLAFRTSANLA
+378 VGLVLAFRSSANLA
-392 AAYGLAVTATMLITT
+392 AAYGLAVTATMLVTT
-407 LLFYRVATATFRWP
+407 LLFYRVATTTFRWP
-421 RIPVMALC
+421 KAPMMALC
-429 GVFLV
+429 GVFLA
-434 IDLAFFSSNLLK
+434 IDLAFFGSNLLK
-446 FFAGGWFPVLL
+446 FFAGGWFPVLV
-457 AGLVF
+457 AAAIF

-484 SLTRFLAKHDDTPR
+484 SLIRFLKEHDEVPR
-498 VPGTAVYLFSLSGSV
+498 VPGTAVYLFSLSGAA
-513 PHALIKNE
+513 PAALLNNVT
-521 QHNGVM
+521 HNKVM

-536 LTEDIPVVDSSKRTE
+536 LTEDIPVVDPSRRTE
-551 VTSLGYGAWQVKM
+551 ITSLGHGAWQMKM
-564 RYGFMEKVNVPV
+564 RYGFMEKVNVPE

-585 LELLSDPET
+585 LELFADPNT

-601 RLLVTHREGMSMWR
+601 RLLVTQNEGMAMWR

-633 ELPTDKVMSVG
+633 ELPTNRVMSVG

>member
-1 MTLRSRR
+1 MP
-8 AYVGEVQPS
+8 PS
-17 GSEPPPDS
+17 GSEPAPATSTTS
-25 PVIASGSAHSTRT
+25 PATSHPART
-38 ATLALAALGVVFGDI
+38 TTLALAALGVVFGDI

-68 HVEPTETN
+68 HIEPTREN

-118 PFKRGRNWPWVLVL
+118 PFKRGRNWPWALVL
-132 FGAFGTA
+132 LGAFGTA

-167 EGWIIPISVVI
+167 TGWIIPIAVVI

-190 HTVGRLFGPVMVIWF
+190 HTIGRLFGPIMVVWF
-205 VTLGVLGISHI
+205 VTLAVLGLSHI
-216 ADDPGVFSALNP
+216 ADDPSVFGALNP
-228 VWGFRFFADNAF
+228 VWAVRFFADNAF

-268 RSIVIGWYGLVLP
+268 RSIVIGWYALVLP

-293 LISDPSAA
+293 LLSDPGAA
-301 EQPFYSMAPDWGVL
+301 EQPFYAMAPDWGVL
-315 PLTVLATFATVIA
+315 PLTLLATCATVIA

-343 TAMGWLPRVRI
+343 SAMGWLPRVRI

-373 LLAAC
+373 LLVAC
-378 VGLVLAFRTSANLA
+378 VGLVLAFRSSANLA
-392 AAYGLAVTATMLITT
+392 AAYGLAVTATMLVTT
-407 LLFYRVATATFRWP
+407 LLFYRVATTTFRWP
-421 RIPVMALC
+421 KAPMMALC
-429 GVFLV
+429 GVFLA
-434 IDLAFFSSNLLK
+434 IDLAFFGSNLLK
-446 FFAGGWFPVLL
+446 FFAGGWFPVLV
-457 AGLVF
+457 AAAIF

-484 SLTRFLAKHDDTPR
+484 SLIRFLKEHDEVPR
-498 VPGTAVYLFSLSGSV
+498 VPGTAVYLFSLSGAA
-513 PHALIKNE
+513 PAALLNNVT
-521 QHNGVM
+521 HNKVM

-536 LTEDIPVVDSSKRTE
+536 LTEDIPVVDPSRRTE
-551 VTSLGYGAWQVKM
+551 ITSLGHGAWQMKM
-564 RYGFMEKVNVPV
+564 RYGFMEKVNVPE

-585 LELLSDPET
+585 LELFADPNT

-601 RLLVTHREGMSMWR
+601 RLLVTQNEGMAMWR
-615 ERLFA
+615 ERLFT

-633 ELPTDKVMSVG
+633 ELPTNRVMSVG

>member
-1 MTLRSRR
+1 
-8 AYVGEVQPS
+8 VPPS
-17 GSEPPPDS
+17 GSEPAPATSTTS
-25 PVIASGSAHSTRT
+25 PATSHPART
-38 ATLALAALGVVFGDI
+38 TTLALAALGVVFGDI

-68 HVEPTETN
+68 HIEPTREN

-118 PFKRGRNWPWVLVL
+118 PFKRGRNWPWALVL
-132 FGAFGTA
+132 LGAFGTA

-167 EGWIIPISVVI
+167 TGWIIPIAVVI

-190 HTVGRLFGPVMVIWF
+190 HTIGRLFGPIMVVWF
-205 VTLGVLGISHI
+205 VTLAVLGLSHI
-216 ADDPGVFSALNP
+216 ADDPSVFGALNP
-228 VWGFRFFADNAF
+228 VWAVRFFADNAF

-268 RSIVIGWYGLVLP
+268 RSIVIGWYALVLP

-293 LISDPSAA
+293 LLSDPGAA
-301 EQPFYSMAPDWGVL
+301 EQPFYAMAPDWGVL
-315 PLTVLATFATVIA
+315 PLTLLATCATVIA

-343 TAMGWLPRVRI
+343 SAMGWLPRVRI

-373 LLAAC
+373 LLVAC
-378 VGLVLAFRTSANLA
+378 VGLVLAFRSSANLA
-392 AAYGLAVTATMLITT
+392 AAYGLAVTATMLVTT
-407 LLFYRVATATFRWP
+407 LLFYRVATTTFRWP
-421 RIPVMALC
+421 KAPMMALC
-429 GVFLV
+429 GVFLA
-434 IDLAFFSSNLLK
+434 IDLAFFGSNLLK
-446 FFAGGWFPVLL
+446 FFAGGWFPVLV
-457 AGLVF
+457 AAAIF

-484 SLTRFLAKHDDTPR
+484 SLIRFLKEHDEVPR
-498 VPGTAVYLFSLSGSV
+498 VPGTAVYLFSLSGAA
-513 PHALIKNE
+513 PAALLNNVT
-521 QHNGVM
+521 HNKVM

-536 LTEDIPVVDSSKRTE
+536 LTEDIPVVDPSRRTE
-551 VTSLGYGAWQVKM
+551 ITSLGHGAWQMKM
-564 RYGFMEKVNVPV
+564 RYGFMEKVNVPE

-585 LELLSDPET
+585 LELFADPNT

-601 RLLVTHREGMSMWR
+601 RLLVTQNEGMAMWR

-633 ELPTDKVMSVG
+633 ELPTNRVMSVG

>member
-1 MTLRSRR
+1 MP
-8 AYVGEVQPS
+8 PS
-17 GSEPPPDS
+17 GSEPAPATSTTS
-25 PVIASGSAHSTRT
+25 PATSHPART
-38 ATLALAALGVVFGDI
+38 TTLAIAALGVVFGDI

-68 HVEPTETN
+68 HIEPTREN

-118 PFKRGRNWPWVLVL
+118 PFKRGRNWPWALVL
-132 FGAFGTA
+132 LGAFGTA

-167 EGWIIPISVVI
+167 TGWIIPIAVVI

-190 HTVGRLFGPVMVIWF
+190 HTIGRLFGPIMVVWF
-205 VTLGVLGISHI
+205 VTLAVLGLSHI
-216 ADDPGVFSALNP
+216 ADDPSVFGALNP
-228 VWGFRFFADNAF
+228 VWAVRFFADNAF

-268 RSIVIGWYGLVLP
+268 RSIVIGWYALVLP

-293 LISDPSAA
+293 LLSDPGAA
-301 EQPFYSMAPDWGVL
+301 EQPFYAMAPDWGVL
-315 PLTVLATFATVIA
+315 PLTLLATCATVIA

-343 TAMGWLPRVRI
+343 SAMGWLPRVRI

-373 LLAAC
+373 LLVAC
-378 VGLVLAFRTSANLA
+378 VGLVLAFRSSANLA
-392 AAYGLAVTATMLITT
+392 AAYGLAVTATMLVTT
-407 LLFYRVATATFRWP
+407 LLFYRVATTTFRWP
-421 RIPVMALC
+421 KAPMMALC
-429 GVFLV
+429 GVFLA
-434 IDLAFFSSNLLK
+434 IDLAFFGSNLLK
-446 FFAGGWFPVLL
+446 FFAGGWFPVLV
-457 AGLVF
+457 AAAIF

-484 SLTRFLAKHDDTPR
+484 SLIRFLKEHDEVPR
-498 VPGTAVYLFSLSGSV
+498 VPGTAVYLFSLSGAA
-513 PHALIKNE
+513 PAALLNNVT
-521 QHNGVM
+521 HNKVM

-536 LTEDIPVVDSSKRTE
+536 LTEDIPVVDPSRRTE
-551 VTSLGYGAWQVKM
+551 ITSLGHGAWQMKM
-564 RYGFMEKVNVPV
+564 RYGFMEKVNVPE

-585 LELLSDPET
+585 LELFADPNT

-601 RLLVTHREGMSMWR
+601 RLLVTQNEGMAMWR

-633 ELPTDKVMSVG
+633 ELPTNRVMSVG

>member
-1 MTLRSRR
+1 M
-8 AYVGEVQPS
+8 
-17 GSEPPPDS
+17 
-25 PVIASGSAHSTRT
+25 
-38 ATLALAALGVVFGDI
+38 VFGDI

-68 HVEPTETN
+68 HIEPTREN

-118 PFKRGRNWPWVLVL
+118 PFKRGRNWPWALVL
-132 FGAFGTA
+132 LGAFGTA

-167 EGWIIPISVVI
+167 TGWIIPIAVVI

-190 HTVGRLFGPVMVIWF
+190 HTIGRLFGPIMVVWF
-205 VTLGVLGISHI
+205 VTLAVLGLSHI
-216 ADDPGVFSALNP
+216 ADDPSVFGALNP
-228 VWGFRFFADNAF
+228 VWAVRFFADNAF

-268 RSIVIGWYGLVLP
+268 RSIVIGWYALVLP

-293 LISDPSAA
+293 LLSDPGAA
-301 EQPFYSMAPDWGVL
+301 EQPFYAMAPDWGVL
-315 PLTVLATFATVIA
+315 PLTLLATCATVIA

-343 TAMGWLPRVRI
+343 SAMGWLPRVRI

-373 LLAAC
+373 LLVAC
-378 VGLVLAFRTSANLA
+378 VGLVLAFRSSANLA
-392 AAYGLAVTATMLITT
+392 AAYGLAVTATMLVTT
-407 LLFYRVATATFRWP
+407 LLFYRVATTTFRWP
-421 RIPVMALC
+421 KAPMMALC
-429 GVFLV
+429 GVFLA
-434 IDLAFFSSNLLK
+434 IDLAFFGSNLLK
-446 FFAGGWFPVLL
+446 FFAGGWFPVLV
-457 AGLVF
+457 AAAIF

-484 SLTRFLAKHDDTPR
+484 SLIRFLKEHDEVPR
-498 VPGTAVYLFSLSGSV
+498 VPGTAVYLFSLSGAA
-513 PHALIKNE
+513 PAALLNNVT
-521 QHNGVM
+521 HNKVM

-536 LTEDIPVVDSSKRTE
+536 LTEDIPVVDPSRRTE
-551 VTSLGYGAWQVKM
+551 ITSLGHGAWQMKM
-564 RYGFMEKVNVPV
+564 RYGFMEKVDVPE

-585 LELLSDPET
+585 LELFADPNT

-601 RLLVTHREGMSMWR
+601 RLLVTQNEGMAMWR

-633 ELPTDKVMSVG
+633 ELPTDRVMSVG